1 VPSGSTLSVWRFVE
15 KTTKNNI
22 PVNSRSSN
30 ICVSRRLNRQH
41 EECAAETRLDL
52 EGHKLNERS
61 YMIGRLK
68 SVAAATALL
77 SALGCVPV
85 SAQVSFKSFGVVN
98 AYINDMS
105 ADGSVAVGILLGSST
120 APSPAGSQAFR
131 WTAAGGVQNI
141 GGHMNEVYISRDGKT
156 IVGSALDAQG
166 NKNAAIWSGGTNWKL
181 LGGPPGSVPQG
192 SVLSNGYG
200 VSGDGSVVVGLANY
214 PTSQQFGTQNR
225 AFRWDAVNGMVDLG
239 ALQQGGTTLAFTI
252 SADGNTII
260 GYERPPKGTSY
271 NPSVS
276 GMSGVIFWNG
286 TERLLHAFGMA
297 GEAFATN
304 FNGAI
309 IVGRGH
315 PQGGSY
321 LPNGTFRGAI
331 TTYMYTAWDGRF
343 EDLGAVLLLVP
354 VPGGGIDYAST
365 PTAVSDYGEVVGG
378 TTGNYDHLPFIWTQ
392 ATGMVLLTDYLTANG
407 VTAHQGWKLTDV
419 SYISPD
425 GKRMV
430 GTGISPQGATSWI
443 VTLP

>member
-1 VPSGSTLSVWRFVE
+1 
-15 KTTKNNI
+15 
-22 PVNSRSSN
+22 
-30 ICVSRRLNRQH
+30 
-41 EECAAETRLDL
+41 
-52 EGHKLNERS
+52 
-61 YMIGRLK
+61 
-68 SVAAATALL
+68 
-77 SALGCVPV
+77 
-85 SAQVSFKSFGVVN
+85 VSFKSFGVVN

-105 ADGSVAVGILLGSST
+105 ADGSVVVGILLGSST

-131 WTAAGGVQNI
+131 WTAVGGVQNI

-166 NKNAAIWSGGTNWKL
+166 NMNVAIWSGGTNWKL

-192 SVLSNGYG
+192 SVLSSGYG
-200 VSGDGSVVVGLANY
+200 VSGDGSVVVGQANF
-214 PTSQQFGTQNR
+214 PTIQQFGSQFR

-239 ALQQGGTTLAFTI
+239 ALQQGAGTRAFAI
-252 SADGNTII
+252 SADSNTIV
-260 GYERPPKGTSY
+260 GYEDPPKNTTY

-321 LPNGTFRGAI
+321 LPNGNFFPAI
-331 TTYMYTAWDGRF
+331 TTYMYSAWDGRF
-343 EDLGAVLLLVP
+343 EDLGAVLLH
-354 VPGGGIDYAST
+354 VPGSLNIDYAST

-378 TTGNYDHLPFIWTQ
+378 TTGIADHLPFIWTR
-392 ATGMVLLTDYLTANG
+392 ATGMVLLTDFLTANG

-425 GKRMV
+425 GKLMA
-430 GTGISPQGATSWI
+430 GTGIDPKVGATSWI

>member
-1 VPSGSTLSVWRFVE
+1 MIVDF
-15 KTTKNNI
+15 
-22 PVNSRSSN
+22 
-30 ICVSRRLNRQH
+30 RL
-41 EECAAETRLDL
+41 
-52 EGHKLNERS
+52 
-61 YMIGRLK
+61 
-68 SVAAATALL
+68 VAAATALL
-77 SALGCVPV
+77 SAMGSIPA
-85 SAQVSFKSFGVVN
+85 SAQVSFQSFGVVN
-98 AYINDMS
+98 AYINDLS
-105 ADGSVAVGILLGSST
+105 ADGSVAVGILLNSSS
-120 APSPAGSQAFR
+120 APQPAGSQAFR
-131 WTAAGGVQNI
+131 STATRGVQNI

-156 IVGSALDAQG
+156 IVGSALDTQG
-166 NKNAAIWSGGTNWKL
+166 NGNAAIWQGGTNWKL

-192 SVLSNGYG
+192 SVLSSGYG
-200 VSGDGSVVVGLANY
+200 VSGDGSVVVGQANY
-214 PTSQQFGTQNR
+214 PTIQQFGSQFR
-225 AFRWDAVNGMVDLG
+225 AFRWDAFNGMVDLG
-239 ALQQGGTTLAFTI
+239 ALQQGAGTRAFAI
-252 SADGNTII
+252 SADGNTIV
-260 GYERPPKGTSY
+260 GYEDPPKGTTY

-304 FNGAI
+304 FTGSI

-321 LPNGTFRGAI
+321 LPNGTFRSAI
-331 TTYMYTAWDGRF
+331 TTYMYTVWDGRF

-354 VPGGGIDYAST
+354 VPGGGTDYAST

-378 TTGNYDHLPFIWTQ
+378 TTGVYDRLPFIWTR
-392 ATGMVLLTDYLTANG
+392 ATAMVLLTDYLTANG

-430 GTGISPQGATSWI
+430 GTGISSQGATSWS